1 MLPTPVFWTREFYYS
16 PWGHKE
22 LDTTEQLSLSLSF
35 TADITISAG
44 EYVLI
49 YSYNKHASL

>member
-1 MLPTPVFWTREFYYS
+1 MLPTPVFWPREFYYS